1 MCTQVWTGPSQPAT
15 QPRPPHLAGHSLL
28 PGRHTQRPLKT
39 HREKFAG
46 RGALPCP
53 PPTTH
58 PLPQASGQTHSQT
71 PLVSTP
77 AQPGKPLLLHAPPP
91 GRETAPWPRASPFT
105 SGLKLGQQGG
115 PPPLR
120 LDDGARR
127 QVRGVVPGV
136 VLVLQQADV
145 LQPED
150 RVSGCPLH
158 SRRRGEGS
166 PAQGPPTSS
175 PGPEASGKRH
185 VQR

>member
-1 MCTQVWTGPSQPAT
+1 MHPGVDRPLPTSDPASPSTSCWSLPPAWAAQPETTEDPPREVCRPRGSSLPTTHHPPPAPSLGANT
-15 QPRPPHLAGHSLL
+15 QPDTPRLNTSPARQAPA
-28 PGRHTQRPLKT
+28 P
-39 HREKFAG
+39 A
-46 RGALPCP
+46 CP
-53 PPTTH
+53 PPR
-58 PLPQASGQTHSQT
+58 
-71 PLVSTP
+71 
-77 AQPGKPLLLHAPPP
+77 
-91 GRETAPWPRASPFT
+91 RETAPWPRASPFT

>member
-28 PGRHTQRPLKT
+28 PGLHTQRPLKT
-39 HREKFAG
+39 HRGKFAG

-53 PPTTH
+53 PPTTCPKPRGKHTARH
-58 PLPQASGQTHSQT
+58 PSSQHQPSPASPCSCM
-71 PLVSTP
+71 
-77 AQPGKPLLLHAPPP
+77 PPP
-91 GRETAPWPRASPFT
+91 PPRRETAPWPRASPFT